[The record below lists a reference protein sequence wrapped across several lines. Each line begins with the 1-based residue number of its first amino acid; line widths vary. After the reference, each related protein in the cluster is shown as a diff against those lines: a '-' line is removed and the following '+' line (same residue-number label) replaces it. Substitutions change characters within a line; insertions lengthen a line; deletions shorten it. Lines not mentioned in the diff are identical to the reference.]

1 MKQAML
7 DAVSYV
13 TPFLLPLG
21 YVGGVLLLIGGLGL
35 VIWIF
40 KGWGTR
46 LLRFSGRLLL
56 VLGAFFL
63 ICQVLWMVVGLEPRI
78 TEEASLLEFKSRP
91 FWMVGLAFLLPGFA
105 MRIIGSMR
113 PTY

>member
-1 MKQAML
+1 ML
-7 DAVSYV
+7 DAAYV

-21 YVGGVLLLIGGLGL
+21 YVGGVLLLSGCLGL
-35 VIWIF
+35 AIWIF

-46 LLRFSGRLLL
+46 LLRFSGRLLVVFGALFL
-56 VLGAFFL
+56 V
-63 ICQVLWMVVGLEPRI
+63 CQVVWMGVGLEPRI
-78 TEEASLLEFKSRP
+78 TTEASLLEFKSRP
-91 FWMVGLAFLLPGFA
+91 FWMVGLAFLIPGFV